1 MSINSWNLIVVYV
14 YCFLCISNVVL
25 NLLIYYIYT
34 NKAPDKLFL
43 PRVVLP
49 AILLPTQKILLTGA
63 FLKIFYLLL
72 HLRFQLHLLPSPC
85 VTPWMTNFN
94 FPFNSTWFQNFLLSP
109 PFLLRP
115 SVSHFLLSPPFLL
128 CLYLFLPLPQ
138 LLLFSSLVSPLD
150 PAAGMYLSHSF
161 FFSSTHMLKI
171 LIDFLRRCT
180 DIFYG
185 RGSKNKQFILGRFHF
200 VRFIVGMDLFFISE
214 KICDFSF
221 FPGNS
226 SFLEE

>member
-1 MSINSWNLIVVYV
+1 
-14 YCFLCISNVVL
+14 
-25 NLLIYYIYT
+25 
-34 NKAPDKLFL
+34 
-43 PRVVLP
+43 
-49 AILLPTQKILLTGA
+49 
-63 FLKIFYLLL
+63 
-72 HLRFQLHLLPSPC
+72 
-85 VTPWMTNFN
+85 
-94 FPFNSTWFQNFLLSP
+94 
-109 PFLLRP
+109 
-115 SVSHFLLSPPFLL
+115 
-128 CLYLFLPLPQ
+128 
-138 LLLFSSLVSPLD
+138 
-150 PAAGMYLSHSF
+150 MYLSHSF